1 MTHLWTDSGLRNVCG
16 ADPKPARR
24 VKADK
29 AGWERIREEKIN
41 GRSCRVCV
49 AFLAATA
56 HHLVPRSL
64 GGDDVEDNL
73 VGLCGSGTTGCHG
86 LVEARDPWACSLLG
100 LRLEPAE
107 RDYVIGKKGADFLA
121 RYYGCKDVAA

>member
-1 MTHLWTDSGLRNVCG
+1 
-16 ADPKPARR
+16 

-100 LRLEPAE
+100 LRLTDAE
-107 RDYVIGKKGADFLA
+107 RAYVIEKKSAAWLE
-121 RYYGCKDVAA
+121 RYYGVREEAA